1 MMTEDFWGNIRKGL
15 EEGLIA
21 AADCAELLA
30 QQGRARLDVAVAKKQ
45 LQRLFAEVGR
55 MVYEQNHDSETL
67 EISAEMRKVLNR
79 LADLTEELGEKEE
92 ILNDLRKEQENV
104 GG

>member
-30 QQGRARLDVAVAKKQ
+30 QQGHARLDVAVAKKQ
-45 LQRLFAEVGR
+45 IQRLFAEVGR
-55 MVYEQNHDSETL
+55 MAYEQIQDAATL
-67 EISAEMRKVLNR
+67 EISAEMRKVLDR
-79 LADLTEELGEKEE
+79 LADLTEELSEKEE
-92 ILNDLRKEQENV
+92 ILNDLRREQENV
-104 GG
+104 DG